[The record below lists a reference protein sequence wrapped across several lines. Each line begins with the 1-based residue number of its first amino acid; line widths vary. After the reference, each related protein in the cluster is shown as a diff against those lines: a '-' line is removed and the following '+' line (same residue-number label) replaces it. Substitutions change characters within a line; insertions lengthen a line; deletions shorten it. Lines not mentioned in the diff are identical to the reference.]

1 MRLIR
6 NIAIYAAIAALCA
19 ISAILSFIFTLI
31 ANIVTCFISPIAI
44 AAYATTI
51 TWMYSDEKAMSWEVK
66 LQAVQMVF
74 ALPAVI
80 TVAKTAD
87 IAETLRTKL
96 R

>member
-1 MRLIR
+1 MRLN
-6 NIAIYAAIAALCA
+6 NIAIYAAIVALCA

-31 ANIVTCFISPIAI
+31 ANVVTCFISPIAI
-44 AAYATTI
+44 AVYATTI
-51 TWMYSDEKAMSWEVK
+51 TWMYSDEKALSWEMK
-66 LQAVQMVF
+66 LRSVQMIF

-80 TVAKTAD
+80 TVSKTAD